1 MKLSRISKNDIQL
14 SAARVI
20 LFGFAL
26 IILFGAVLLSLP
38 VASADGTSLNFLD
51 ALFTSTSSVCVTG
64 LIVVDTPTQFSV
76 FGELVIMVLIQL
88 GGLGFMTF
96 GVLLYIIL
104 GKKISFKERMII
116 QQSTN
121 AMNPSG
127 VVKLS
132 LRIFLIA
139 LIVESAAALILTV
152 RPLGRRLRLVD
163 RSLLW
168 RVSFDFIIQ

>member
-1 MKLSRISKNDIQL
+1 
-14 SAARVI
+14 
-20 LFGFAL
+20 
-26 IILFGAVLLSLP
+26 
-38 VASADGTSLNFLD
+38 
-51 ALFTSTSSVCVTG
+51 
-64 LIVVDTPTQFSV
+64 
-76 FGELVIMVLIQL
+76 MVLIQL